1 LPAVNTRAEVES
13 ILSWYPGATTVKIK
27 VGLDQV
33 KDMARIKYVLE
44 ILPNAALRLD
54 VNGSWDVEQALEFI
68 YGFYDSFDEDLL
80 QYIEQPCATLG
91 ELRELKS
98 SCMVPVK
105 IAGDE
110 VIRKA
115 EDPFDLELEDA
126 VDILILKVAPLGG
139 IERSLALAKHHRLP
153 VVVSSAL
160 ESAVGIGH
168 GIRLAGAL
176 PNLEMACGLATGQ
189 LLADDIAHIPI
200 EGGKMR
206 VADVTPS
213 EALMI
218 ELEASAERTQW
229 WQDRVRKTWSV
240 GADEIIS
247 EMGWHW

>member
-1 LPAVNTRAEVES
+1 
-13 ILSWYPGATTVKIK
+13 
-27 VGLDQV
+27 
-33 KDMARIKYVLE
+33 
-44 ILPNAALRLD
+44 
-54 VNGSWDVEQALEFI
+54 
-68 YGFYDSFDEDLL
+68 
-80 QYIEQPCATLG
+80 
-91 ELRELKS
+91 
-98 SCMVPVK
+98 MVPVK

-115 EDPFDLELEDA
+115 EDPFDLDLQDA
-126 VDILILKVAPLGG
+126 VDILVLKVAPLGG
-139 IERSLALAKHHRLP
+139 IERSLALASHHRLP

-176 PNLEMACGLATGQ
+176 PSLDFACGLATGQ
-189 LLADDIAHIPI
+189 LLASDIANIPI

-213 EALMI
+213 EAAMI
-218 ELEASAERTQW
+218 EYEASAERTQW
-229 WQDRVRKTWSV
+229 WQDRVRNAWSA